1 MDGALSGRGLTSF
14 QSASHSSQVDKYRFK
29 VNAFFFKNPS
39 PCAKCQQVSQWK
51 LEEEEEVEEDQDTRE
66 REMTPRPSHSWT
78 SAAHLLEGNLGHY
91 PVLPLGESRKL
102 LTLWGRETRRR
113 APECSG
119 SLVSSSSHFI
129 AWRGCIVLLQILK
142 MFVVKSPLSDVPSC
156 RPRKH

>member
-1 MDGALSGRGLTSF
+1 MDGALSVGGAWLPFRAPPIQAKSTSI
-14 QSASHSSQVDKYRFK
+14 DLRWTL
-29 VNAFFFKNPS
+29 FFKNPS

-51 LEEEEEVEEDQDTRE
+51 EEEEVEEDQDTRE

-78 SAAHLLEGNLGHY
+78 SAANLLEGNLGHY

-129 AWRGCIVLLQILK
+129 AWRGCIVRLQILK

>member
-1 MDGALSGRGLTSF
+1 MDGALSVGGAWLPFRAPPIQAKSTSIDLRWTL
-14 QSASHSSQVDKYRFK
+14 S
-29 VNAFFFKNPS
+29 FKNPS
-39 PCAKCQQVSQWK
+39 PCAKCQQ
-51 LEEEEEVEEDQDTRE
+51 VEEDQDTRE

-78 SAAHLLEGNLGHY
+78 SAAHLLGGNFGHY

-113 APECSG
+113 SPECSG